1 MAGMGGFVR
10 PQPGGVAPDCGLTA
24 IDSQCNYDYMSTQ
37 QEEEASGS
45 DIGEQV
51 RGWFAGRLPGDW
63 FTASPEIVVD
73 REEITIMGALPEPE
87 GPGEEAT
94 EAERAA
100 AAEGRIKRFREETRA
115 RRIEIACEAE
125 HRFRRKVA
133 WGASCGERS
142 EMFTTLSVPVMTRLR
157 QSERRVL
164 DTLVEAGVARSRSD
178 ALAWCVR
185 LTGEHADAWLADL
198 REALRRVEEV
208 RAQGPGT
215 TG

>member
-1 MAGMGGFVR
+1 MNTGK
-10 PQPGGVAPDCGLTA
+10 D
-24 IDSQCNYDYMSTQ
+24 
-37 QEEEASGS
+37 EEADASGG
-45 DIGEQV
+45 DTGDQV
-51 RGWFAGRLPGDW
+51 RGWFAGRLPGEW
-63 FTASPEIVVD
+63 FTSPADIVVD
-73 REEITIMGALPEPE
+73 REEITITGTLAEPE
-87 GPGEEAT
+87 GQSAEAT

-115 RRIEIACEAE
+115 RRIEIAREAE

-164 DTLVEAGVARSRSD
+164 DTLVDAGVARSRSD

-185 LTGEHADAWLADL
+185 LTGEHTDTWLADL